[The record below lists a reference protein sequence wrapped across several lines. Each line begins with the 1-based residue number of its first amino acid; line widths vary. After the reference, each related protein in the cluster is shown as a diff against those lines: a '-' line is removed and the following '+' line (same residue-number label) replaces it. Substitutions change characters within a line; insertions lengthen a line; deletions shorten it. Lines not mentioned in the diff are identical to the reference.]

1 MLSSTRAFTELLD
14 AKNFSYRDLG
24 PTSSGRDTLSVG
36 IGGKNM
42 SGVTI
47 RFFFDTDCHG
57 ASLRVFDILK
67 FTDEQR
73 PKILETINNLNQEY
87 RFAKFCAQDDDNTV
101 QMEMDLIFRE
111 NDVAEICEEAMVR
124 AYQIC
129 DDAYPTLMK
138 ARWS

>member
-1 MLSSTRAFTELLD
+1 
-14 AKNFSYRDLG
+14 
-24 PTSSGRDTLSVG
+24 
-36 IGGKNM
+36 M

-73 PKILETINNLNQEY
+73 PKMLETINNLNQEY
-87 RFAKFCAQDDDNTV
+87 RFVKFCAQDDDNTV
-101 QMEMDLIFRE
+101 QMEMDLIFRD